1 MAVKPINVAVDISAV
16 ADAVSNAPIISVI
29 NTNTS
34 PVKLVISNVE
44 AAAELYV
51 AAGERVEVIK
61 DYTAT
66 VVVDPAATAATVW
79 ASPCGFGN

>member
-1 MAVKPINVAVDISAV
+1 MAVKPINVAVDISATP
-16 ADAVSNAPIISVI
+16 DEVSNAPIISVI
-29 NTNTS
+29 NTNAS
-34 PVKLVISNVE
+34 PIKLVIANVE
-44 AAAELYV
+44 NPAELYV

-66 VVVDPAATAATVW
+66 VVVDPAATAQTVW